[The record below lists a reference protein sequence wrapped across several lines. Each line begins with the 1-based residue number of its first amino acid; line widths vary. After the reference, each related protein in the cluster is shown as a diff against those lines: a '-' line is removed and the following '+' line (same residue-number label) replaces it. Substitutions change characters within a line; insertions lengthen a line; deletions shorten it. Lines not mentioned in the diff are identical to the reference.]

1 MQHLPSQQSFA
12 AAGRINTTQHVSD
25 LHAQHQETHCHA
37 CGLDSCPTVVD
48 GGPCTKCASVSVHSY
63 SSGRGSS
70 EEEEGQHYGRT
81 GYEAVCGRGETL
93 HSELQYSEMISRP
106 FQCQVC
112 GKRFMQPGVL
122 KTHSLIHKGE
132 RPFTCGI
139 CKKRFLLAWHLRR
152 HALTHSGVKP
162 YACDLCGK
170 EFNQSSNLKR
180 HFPTHS
186 REKVRRNA
194 QTLDCS

>member
-1 MQHLPSQQSFA
+1 
-12 AAGRINTTQHVSD
+12 
-25 LHAQHQETHCHA
+25 
-37 CGLDSCPTVVD
+37 
-48 GGPCTKCASVSVHSY
+48 
-63 SSGRGSS
+63 
-70 EEEEGQHYGRT
+70 
-81 GYEAVCGRGETL
+81 
-93 HSELQYSEMISRP
+93 
-106 FQCQVC
+106 
-112 GKRFMQPGVL
+112 MQPGVL

-132 RPFTCGI
+132 RPFTCEV

-194 QTLDCS
+194 QTLDYS

>member
-1 MQHLPSQQSFA
+1 MS
-12 AAGRINTTQHVSD
+12 G
-25 LHAQHQETHCHA
+25 LHARYQETHCRA

-48 GGPCTKCASVSVHSY
+48 GGPCTKCGIVSLSSY
-63 SSGRGSS
+63 SSGRGFS
-70 EEEEGQHYGRT
+70 EEEEGQHYFKT
-81 GYEAVCGRGETL
+81 GCEAPYRRGETL
-93 HSELQYSEMISRP
+93 HSELQVGEPISRP
-106 FQCQVC
+106 FQCEVC

-122 KTHSLIHKGE
+122 KTHSLIHTGE
-132 RPFTCGI
+132 RPFTCEV

-186 REKVRRNA
+186 REKVRRSA
-194 QTLDCS
+194 QMLDYS

>member
-1 MQHLPSQQSFA
+1 MS
-12 AAGRINTTQHVSD
+12 G
-25 LHAQHQETHCHA
+25 LHARHQETRCRA
-37 CGLDSCPTVVD
+37 CGLDSCLTVIN
-48 GGPCTKCASVSVHSY
+48 GGPCTKCGTVSLGSY
-63 SSGRGSS
+63 SSGRGFP
-70 EEEEGQHYGRT
+70 EEEESQHYLKT
-81 GYEAVCGRGETL
+81 GCEAPYKHGETL
-93 HSELQYSEMISRP
+93 QNELQGGEAISRP

-122 KTHSLIHKGE
+122 KTHSLIHTGE
-132 RPFTCGI
+132 RPFTCEV

-194 QTLDCS
+194 QMLDYS

>member
-1 MQHLPSQQSFA
+1 MSGL
-12 AAGRINTTQHVSD
+12 D
-25 LHAQHQETHCHA
+25 AQCQETCCRA
-37 CGLDSCPTVVD
+37 CGHATCSTVVS
-48 GGPCTKCASVSVHSY
+48 GEPCTKCTMVSVRSY
-63 SSGRGSS
+63 SSGSGSS
-70 EEEEGQHYGRT
+70 EEEEAQHCPRT
-81 GYEAVCGRGETL
+81 GYEAAYGYGETL
-93 HSELQYSEMISRP
+93 HRELQYNELISRP

-122 KTHSLIHKGE
+122 KTHLLIHKGE
-132 RPFTCGI
+132 RPFACEV

-194 QTLDCS
+194 QTLDYS

>member
-1 MQHLPSQQSFA
+1 MTSHHNQQEE
-12 AAGRINTTQHVSD
+12 SD
-25 LHAQHQETHCHA
+25 CGV
-37 CGLDSCPTVVD
+37 CGLDNCPPVVS
-48 GGPCTKCASVSVHSY
+48 GRPCTRCATVPVHSY
-63 SSGRGSS
+63 SQGGRSS
-70 EEEEGQHYGRT
+70 HDEEGLPYLNTGHKTPYG
-81 GYEAVCGRGETL
+81 CGKTF
-93 HSELQYSEMISRP
+93 HIELECNKLTDRP
-106 FQCQVC
+106 YQCQVC
-112 GKRFMQPGVL
+112 GKRFTQPGVL

-132 RPFTCGI
+132 RPFTCEV
-139 CKKRFLLAWHLRR
+139 CNKRFLLAWHLRR

-194 QTLDCS
+194 QTLGYS